1 MDSDNNIDNCA
12 LYIFLFLSM
21 LSFGNDFYHVY
32 LQSIESDFIKGK
44 FDKMSD
50 YYKLFENVLCNNTK
64 KIKNKLVLD
73 IKENG
78 NKINKE
84 EKNKEKE
91 IIKIDKNN
99 DKKEKKQKKK
109 KKDLVENNIIE
120 KKTDDDYEKNINIM
134 KNIVKKKTKQKKDEN
149 DIN

>member
-32 LQSIESDFIKGK
+32 LQSIESDFIKSR
-44 FDKMSD
+44 FDKMND

-73 IKENG
+73 IKEKE
-78 NKINKE
+78 NK
-84 EKNKEKE
+84 KNEDENIKEKQSLKTE
-91 IIKIDKNN
+91 KIKNN
-99 DKKEKKQKKK
+99 DKKDKKQKKK
-109 KKDLVENNIIE
+109 KKDLIENNIIE
-120 KKTDDDYEKNINIM
+120 KKTDNDYENNINIM
-134 KNIVKKKTKQKKDEN
+134 KNIVKKKVKQEN
-149 DIN
+149 EVN